1 MTIPEAH
8 MAAAPVDS
16 PRNSAPVARQ
26 RRAALYLACALL
38 IAIPCAWQPHIQA
51 GDLSSHLYNA
61 WLANQVESGPLPGL
75 SIVPQFTNVLF
86 DHLLSLLLK
95 TGSVVLAERIA
106 VVAAVQIFFWG
117 CFAFVFAASDRPAWA
132 VAPFLAMLA
141 YGAVFRLGFFNFYIS
156 VGLCLLAVALL
167 WRSRGWIRLAAFP
180 LALAAFAAHYLPMLW
195 AAALLGYALIARRLK
210 PGQRRWLVGSFLAAI
225 AALAGGLAFAVPS
238 RWTSGIRIDSMFG
251 TDQLLTW
258 GVQYKFITAGLLCWW
273 IWLLIR
279 RFETDPALIDQPFVQ
294 LWILGAAACLLMP
307 DSIWLPLYTGGLAF
321 ITIRLSLLSAILFC
335 AVIARAPAR
344 MHETLVATAFLA
356 AFLAFTFSDERSL
369 NAIEQKTARAAAS
382 LPPGARAISTLEDSW
397 LLIQSLTHV
406 LDRPCIGRCYDFGN
420 YEPSTGHFRLRA
432 QPGNPYVIS
441 SNDQIGDLE
450 RNQFVF
456 QRSDFDLYRLSPC
469 NAGRDVCVS
478 QVHPGERLA
487 RQEISR

>member
-1 MTIPEAH
+1 

-16 PRNSAPVARQ
+16 PRNSAPVARK

-38 IAIPCAWQPHIQA
+38 IAIPCVWQPHIQA

-61 WLANQVESGPLPGL
+61 WLANQVASGRLHGL
-75 SIVPQFTNVLF
+75 YIVPQFTNVLF

-95 TGSVVLAERIA
+95 TGSVVLSERIA

-117 CFAFVFAASDRPAWA
+117 CFAFVSAASDRPAWA

-210 PGQRRWLVGSFLAAI
+210 PGQRRWLLGSFLAAI

-258 GVQYKFITAGLLCWW
+258 GVQYKFVDLAAHSALRNGLRADRSAVRATLDPGRRRLPAHAGLDLAPVVH
-273 IWLLIR
+273 R
-279 RFETDPALIDQPFVQ
+279 RPGVHHHPALTSIGHFV
-294 LWILGAAACLLMP
+294 L
-307 DSIWLPLYTGGLAF
+307 
-321 ITIRLSLLSAILFC
+321 RRHR
-335 AVIARAPAR
+335 ARACPNAR
-344 MHETLVATAFLA
+344 
-356 AFLAFTFSDERSL
+356 D
-369 NAIEQKTARAAAS
+369 
-382 LPPGARAISTLEDSW
+382 PGGDS
-397 LLIQSLTHV
+397 V
-406 LDRPCIGRCYDFGN
+406 PRG
-420 YEPSTGHFRLRA
+420 
-432 QPGNPYVIS
+432 
-441 SNDQIGDLE
+441 
-450 RNQFVF
+450 
-456 QRSDFDLYRLSPC
+456 
-469 NAGRDVCVS
+469 
-478 QVHPGERLA
+478 
-487 RQEISR
+487 ISRLHLLG